1 MTAPRPRSGAL
12 PPDLSAFLTQLSVAL
27 HKYRA
32 YPTGHPMRSE
42 ARDALLA
49 QLATILDSRPLLRI
63 GVARRQ
69 LLISDLGSDPSHP
82 VLRELA
88 ERLHRRQVGGIVIRE
103 GVGAEDLDLVLER
116 LNTDPRW
123 ATGTSDPAE
132 PEHLGEFLELLPL
145 SYTHLAMADHD
156 EEEPTATLPDEL
168 WAELARLT
176 AAPGTALGEGGAG
189 AMARALRSTWRDRA
203 THVAVRE
210 ALERFG
216 RAAVREAGARG
227 VVARRELRDLMAG
240 IPRGE
245 LTEILGID
253 LTRPEGINRLIQA
266 SEWMALP
273 ALIDLLESAAASA
286 GQTISHFLLRLLRKL
301 GGRKAPSVEGDAEVD
316 HSTRD
321 AIQSLLRGW
330 NLDDPNPLIHTRL
343 LEELSRRERTGANPD
358 AAYLAESE
366 RVVRVALEVG
376 AAGPLVVEAVD
387 GMLSSGKLGL
397 LLDLIEAPGAEAAA
411 PAIWFHLTA
420 PATIRGVLLEEPVDH
435 NACVRLLTRVPL
447 ESAEGLL
454 DSLAISESQET
465 RWLILRRLPE
475 LGPGVGSLLVAR
487 LDAAPWYLRRNLLGL
502 LADLPEIPSG
512 FTARRYADEADPL
525 VRLEALRLMVRSP
538 DDREDGMHRALTDS
552 DDRVVRSGIEAGLEH
567 GLPRASLPRLMK
579 LLNDPLRPPELR
591 ARGIALLAQF
601 ESPTIRT
608 WLVARILVRRG
619 FLRRTRLAPKSA
631 DLVAGIGV
639 LAKAFPGH
647 PQTVEV
653 LRLAAQSG
661 DPELIGAGKGGPRP

>member
-1 MTAPRPRSGAL
+1 
-12 PPDLSAFLTQLSVAL
+12 V
-27 HKYRA
+27 
-32 YPTGHPMRSE
+32 
-42 ARDALLA
+42 
-49 QLATILDSRPLLRI
+49 
-63 GVARRQ
+63 
-69 LLISDLGSDPSHP
+69 
-82 VLRELA
+82 
-88 ERLHRRQVGGIVIRE
+88 
-103 GVGAEDLDLVLER
+103 
-116 LNTDPRW
+116 
-123 ATGTSDPAE
+123 
-132 PEHLGEFLELLPL
+132 
-145 SYTHLAMADHD
+145 
-156 EEEPTATLPDEL
+156 
-168 WAELARLT
+168 
-176 AAPGTALGEGGAG
+176 LGEGGAG
-189 AMARALRSTWRDRA
+189 AMARALRSTWGDRA
-203 THVAVRE
+203 THAAIRE

-216 RAAVREAGARG
+216 RAAMRDAGARG

-253 LTRPEGINRLIQA
+253 LTRPEGIKRLIEA

-273 ALIDLLESAAASA
+273 ALIDLMESAAASA

-301 GGRKAPSVEGDAEVD
+301 GGRKAGSVEGDAEVD
-316 HSTRD
+316 HITRD

-330 NLDDPNPLIHTRL
+330 NLDDPNPIIHTRL
-343 LEELSRRERTGANPD
+343 LEELSRRERGGSSPD

-387 GMLSSGKLGL
+387 GMLGTGRLGP

-435 NACVRLLTRVPL
+435 SACARLLTRVTL

-475 LGPGVGSLLVAR
+475 LGAGVGSLLVAR
-487 LDAAPWYLRRNLLGL
+487 LDTAPWYLRRNLLGL
-502 LADLPEIPSG
+502 LADLQEVPSG
-512 FTARRYADEADPL
+512 FTARRYADETDPL
-525 VRLEALRLMVRSP
+525 VRLEALRLMARSP

-552 DDRVVRSGIEAGLEH
+552 DDRVVRSGIETGLEF

-579 LLNDPLRPPELR
+579 LLNDSLRPPELR

-601 ESPTIRT
+601 DSPTIRT
-608 WLVARILVRRG
+608 WLVQRILIRRG
-619 FLRRTRLAPKSA
+619 FFRRTRLAPKSA

-639 LAKAFPGH
+639 LARAFHGH
-647 PQTVEV
+647 PQTEEV

-661 DPELIGAGKGGPRP
+661 DPELIGAGKGRPRR

>member
-1 MTAPRPRSGAL
+1 MTAPRPRTGVL
-12 PPDLSAFLTQLSVAL
+12 PPDLSSFLTQLSVAL

-32 YPTGHPMRSE
+32 YPTGHPMRTE
-42 ARDALLA
+42 ARDALLG
-49 QLATILDSRPLLRI
+49 QLATTLESRPFVRI

-69 LLISDLGSDPSHP
+69 LLIDDLGSDPSHP

-88 ERLHRRQVGGIVIRE
+88 ERLHRRQIGAVVIRK
-103 GVGAEDLDLVLER
+103 GVQAPDLEILLER

-132 PEHLGEFLELLPL
+132 PDRVGEFLELLPL
-145 SYTHLAMADHD
+145 SYTHLAMAGGGA
-156 EEEPTATLPDEL
+156 ETPATTVPDEL

-176 AAPGTALGEGGAG
+176 ATPGTALDGGGAG
-189 AMARALRSTWRDRA
+189 TMARALRSTWGDRA
-203 THVAVRE
+203 THAAVRE

-216 RAAVREAGARG
+216 RAAVRDAGARG

-240 IPRGE
+240 IPRSE

-253 LTRPEGINRLIQA
+253 LTHREGIDRLIEA

-273 ALIDLLESAAASA
+273 ALIDLMESAAAST
-286 GQTISHFLLRLLRKL
+286 GQTISHFLLRLMRKL
-301 GGRKAPSVEGDAEVD
+301 GGRKAPSVEGDAEAD
-316 HSTRD
+316 LSTRD

-330 NLDDPNPLIHTRL
+330 NLDDPNPLTHTGL
-343 LEELSRRERTGANPD
+343 LEELSRREHADADPD
-358 AAYLAESE
+358 ATNLAESE

-387 GMLSSGKLGL
+387 GMLGAGQLGL

-411 PAIWFHLTA
+411 PAIWFHLTG
-420 PATIRGVLLEEPVDH
+420 PATIRRVLLEEPVDH
-435 NACVRLLTRVPL
+435 SACGRLLSRVTL

-475 LGPGVGSLLVAR
+475 LGTGVGSLLVAR
-487 LDAAPWYLRRNLLGL
+487 LHTAPWYLRRNLLGL
-502 LADLPEIPSG
+502 LADLREVPGG
-512 FTARRYADEADPL
+512 FSARQYADEADPL
-525 VRLEALRLMVRSP
+525 VRLEALRLMLRSS
-538 DDREDGMHRALTDS
+538 DDREDGMHRALTDA

-579 LLNDPLRPPELR
+579 LLGDPLRPPELR

-601 ESPTIRT
+601 DSPTIRT
-608 WLVARILVRRG
+608 WLVERILVRRG
-619 FLRRTRLAPKSA
+619 FFRRTRLAPKSA

-647 PQTVEV
+647 PHTAEV

-661 DPELIGAGKGGPRP
+661 DPELVVAGKGGPRA